1 MYNWT
6 SDIRT
11 PDIWTLHFTDDFI
24 WEHIFNT
31 TESLRL
37 SIELYTF
44 LISGVRS

>member
-11 PDIWTLHFTDDFI
+11 PDILTLQFTDGD
-24 WEHIFNT
+24 IFNT

-37 SIELYTF
+37 SIEFYTF